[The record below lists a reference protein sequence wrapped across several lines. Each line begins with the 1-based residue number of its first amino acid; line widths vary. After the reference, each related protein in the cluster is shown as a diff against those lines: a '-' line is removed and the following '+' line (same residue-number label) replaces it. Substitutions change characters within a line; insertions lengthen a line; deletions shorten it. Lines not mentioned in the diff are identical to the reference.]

1 MIRRSPFDT
10 PLATYRLQLHR
21 EFTFAQA
28 TALLPYLARLG
39 VSHVYC
45 SPFLKARAG
54 STHGYDVVDY
64 GRINPE
70 LGDEASFARFCSSLG
85 ENGLGLILDFVPN
98 HMGIGHADNAWW
110 LDVLEWGQ
118 ASPYAGYF
126 DIDWSPPRRDLVG
139 KLLVPILG
147 KSYGAALTGGEIE
160 LRFNAPTGTFD
171 FWYFDHRLPL
181 HPRDYA
187 AVLGTLAHVLPSS
200 RALDALQ
207 EAFLSE
213 AAPRYVREV
222 ANSAKTALAIAAH
235 DRATRQEIDKTAAA
249 WHGVKG
255 DFRSW
260 ARLHEVLQ
268 RQCFR
273 LAHWRA
279 ASDEVNYRRFFD
291 IPDLAGMRMERII
304 VFRDTHA
311 FLGRLLADG
320 VLQGLRID
328 HVDGLADPQ
337 RYCRRLN
344 AFAAA
349 IVPRDPSG
357 RRLRPYILVEKILTG
372 PEKLS
377 QRWPV
382 SGTTG
387 YDYLALANGL
397 FIDPTGFAKLQRHWG
412 RFTGL
417 NGDVS
422 IEEQIYRC
430 RLLVIDRNLASELTY
445 LVNWLLEIAEA
456 DWFTRDFTRKRLR
469 DALIEIVAAFT
480 VYRTYVTERGGASD
494 ADRRVISEAVAQ
506 AHRRWLGA
514 DGEILDFIASLLTLD
529 VRTRNPSHFAER
541 RGGILRFVARFQQY
555 TGAIAAKAVEDT
567 FFYRF
572 VPLVSANE
580 VGASPYRPTT
590 SPSLYHEQMAER
602 ATIWPLAMLASATHD
617 TKRGEDTRA
626 RLDVLS
632 EIPDEWARRVSRWQ
646 VYNRPHRGEAFG
658 RTAPSA
664 NDEYLLYQSIV
675 GTWPMQPGGLLR
687 SAARREEY
695 VARLKAYAI
704 KAAREA
710 KLTTSWTAP
719 DEAYEAAFERFIER
733 LFEPTHNAF
742 LDSVLRFLP
751 PILRFGTF
759 NSLSQLVLKAMAP
772 GVPDFYQGAEFWD
785 LSLVDPD
792 NRRPVDYAARRAA
805 LSSLDLASATS
816 RWREG
821 WLKLWLTERLLTLR
835 NRLPGLFASGSYEP
849 VELSGAAAEHIVAF
863 RRDSGDEAIIIIVA
877 RLLMNI
883 VRGDLGTF
891 WPGGAAFEDTMI
903 RTDGVWIDHFTGTR
917 IRSEAHTILVSSALE
932 RLPVAVLC
940 AE

>member
-10 PLATYRLQLHR
+10 PLATYRLQLRR
-21 EFTFAQA
+21 EFTFAHA

-39 VSHVYC
+39 ISHVYC

-64 GRINPE
+64 SRINPE
-70 LGDEASFARFCSSLG
+70 LGDEASFARFCASLG

-98 HMGIGHADNAWW
+98 HMGVGHADNAWW

-126 DIDWSPPRRDLVG
+126 DIDWSPPRRDLAG
-139 KLLVPILG
+139 KLLVPVLG
-147 KSYGAALTGGEIE
+147 ESYGAVLTEGEIE
-160 LRFNAPTGTFD
+160 LRFSAETGTID
-171 FWYFDHRLPL
+171 FWYADHRLPMS
-181 HPRDYA
+181 PRDYPPT
-187 AVLGTLAHVLPSS
+187 LGAIAQAPALA

-207 EAFLSE
+207 EAALSE
-213 AAPRYVREV
+213 AEPRYQRDI
-222 ANSAKTALAIAAH
+222 AGAAKDALAAAAR
-235 DRATRQEIDKTAAA
+235 DRATRQEIEKALAA
-249 WHGVKG
+249 WHGIKG

-260 ARLHEVLQ
+260 TRLHDLLQ

-273 LAHWRA
+273 LAHWRT

-291 IPDLAGMRMERII
+291 IPELAGMRMGRIV
-304 VFRDTHA
+304 VFRDTHE

-320 VLQGLRID
+320 ILQGLRID

-349 IVPRDPSG
+349 IVPRDASG
-357 RRLRPYILVEKILTG
+357 KRLRPYILVEKILIG
-372 PEKLS
+372 SEKLPQS
-377 QRWPV
+377 WPI

-417 NGDVS
+417 DGNISV
-422 IEEQIYRC
+422 EEEIYRC

-445 LVNWLLEIAEA
+445 LVNWLVDIAEA

-469 DALIEIVAAFT
+469 DALIEIVAAFS
-480 VYRTYVTERGGASD
+480 VYRTYVTERGASD
-494 ADRRVISEAVAQ
+494 NDRRVIAEALAK
-506 AHRRWLGA
+506 AHRRWQGA
-514 DGEILDFIASLLTLD
+514 DREVLDFIAALLTLD
-529 VRTRNPSHFAER
+529 IRTRNPGHFADK
-541 RGGILRFVARFQQY
+541 RGAILRFIARFQQY
-555 TGAIAAKAVEDT
+555 TGAIAAKSVEDT

-572 VPLVSANE
+572 VPLASANE

-590 SPSLYHEQMAER
+590 SPGLYHEQMTER
-602 ATIWPLAMLASATHD
+602 ATVWPLAMLASATHD
-617 TKRGEDTRA
+617 TKRGEDMRA

-632 EIPDEWARRVSRWQ
+632 EIPDEWARRVARWQ
-646 VYNRPHRGEAFG
+646 IYNRPHRGEASG
-658 RTAPSA
+658 RPAPSA

-675 GTWPMQPGGLLR
+675 GTWPMQPGSVLR
-687 SAARREEY
+687 AAARRDEY

-710 KLTTSWTAP
+710 KLATSWTAP
-719 DEAYEAAFERFIER
+719 DEAYEAGFERFIER
-733 LFEPTHNAF
+733 LFEPAHNPF
-742 LDSVLRFLP
+742 IDSLLRFLP
-751 PILRFGTF
+751 PILRFGAF
-759 NSLSQLVLKAMAP
+759 NSLAQLVLKATAP
-772 GVPDFYQGAEFWD
+772 GVPDFYQGNEFWD

-805 LSSLDLASATS
+805 LTSLDLASAIAH
-816 RWREG
+816 WREG
-821 WLKLWLTERLLTLR
+821 WLKLWVTERLLALR
-835 NRLPGLFASGSYEP
+835 SRLPGLFAAGSYEP
-849 VELSGAAAEHIVAF
+849 LAVTGAAADHIIAF
-863 RRDSGDEAIIIIVA
+863 RRQNGDDAIIVIVT
-877 RLLMNI
+877 RLPMKI
-883 VRGDLGTF
+883 MGGDLGVF
-891 WPGGAAFEDTMI
+891 WPGGSAFGDTVIAA
-903 RTDGVWIDHFTGTR
+903 DGAWIDHFTGAR
-917 IRSEAHTILVSSALE
+917 IRSEARTILAAAALE

>member
-21 EFTFAQA
+21 DFTFAQA

-39 VSHVYC
+39 ISHVYC

-70 LGDEASFARFCSSLG
+70 LGDEASFARFCTSLG
-85 ENGLGLILDFVPN
+85 DNGLGLILDFVPN
-98 HMGIGHADNAWW
+98 HMGVGHADNDWW

-126 DIDWSPPRRDLVG
+126 DIDWAPPRRDLIG

-147 KSYGAALTGGEIE
+147 KTYGAALTEGEIE
-160 LRFNAPTGTFD
+160 LRFSAESGAFD
-171 FWYFDHRLPL
+171 FWYADHRLPAS
-181 HPRDYA
+181 PRDYGTI
-187 AVLGTLAHVLPSS
+187 LGALAEAP
-200 RALDALQ
+200 ALAGTIDALH
-207 EAFLSE
+207 EAFLGE
-213 AAPRYVREV
+213 AAPRHLRSV
-222 ANSAKTALAIAAH
+222 ADAAKEALAAAAR
-235 DRATRQEIDKTAAA
+235 DRTLKQEIENAVAA
-249 WHGVKG
+249 WHGIKG
-255 DFRSW
+255 DLPSW
-260 ARLHEVLQ
+260 TKLHELLQ

-279 ASDEVNYRRFFD
+279 AADEVNYRRFFD
-291 IPDLAGMRMERII
+291 IPELAGMRMERIV
-304 VFRDTHA
+304 VFRDAHE

-320 VLQGLRID
+320 TLQGLRID

-349 IVPRDPSG
+349 IVPRDASG
-357 RRLRPYILVEKILTG
+357 KRLRPYILVEKILTG
-372 PEKLS
+372 AEKLP
-377 QRWPV
+377 QTWPV

-412 RFTGL
+412 RFTGRD
-417 NGDVS
+417 GETS
-422 IEEQIYRC
+422 IEEEIYRC
-430 RLLVIDRNLASELTY
+430 RLLVIDRNLSSELTY
-445 LVNWLLEIAEA
+445 LVNWLVEIAEA

-469 DALIEIVAAFT
+469 DALTEIVAAFS
-480 VYRTYVTERGGASD
+480 VYRTYVTERGASD
-494 ADRRVISEAVAQ
+494 EDRRVISDAVAK
-506 AHRRWLGA
+506 AHRRWEGA
-514 DGEILDFIASLLTLD
+514 DGEMLDFIASLLTLD
-529 VRTRNPSHFAER
+529 IRRRNPGHFAER
-541 RGGILRFVARFQQY
+541 RGAILRFIARFQQY

-572 VPLVSANE
+572 VPLASANE

-590 SPSLYHEQMAER
+590 SPGLYHEQMTER
-602 ATIWPLAMLASATHD
+602 AKAWPLAMLASATHD
-617 TKRGEDTRA
+617 TKRGEDMRA

-632 EIPDEWARRVSRWQ
+632 EIPDEWTRRVSRWQ
-646 VYNRPHRGEAFG
+646 IYNRPHRSEASG
-658 RTAPSA
+658 RPAPSA

-675 GTWPMQPGGLLR
+675 GTWPMQPGSLMR
-687 SAARREEY
+687 SDARREEY
-695 VARLKAYAI
+695 VGRLKAYAL

-710 KLTTSWTAP
+710 KLETSWTAP
-719 DEAYEAAFERFIER
+719 DESYEAGLARFIEL
-733 LFEPTHNAF
+733 LFEPVHNPF
-742 LDSVLRFLP
+742 TDSLLRFLP
-751 PILRFGTF
+751 PILRFGVF
-759 NSLSQLVLKAMAP
+759 NALSQLVLKATAP
-772 GVPDFYQGAEFWD
+772 GVPDFYQGNEFWD

-792 NRRPVDYAARRAA
+792 NRRPVDYGARRDA
-805 LSSLDLASATS
+805 LPGLDLASAIA

-821 WLKLWLTERLLTLR
+821 WLKLWLTERLLALR
-835 NRLPGLFASGSYEP
+835 NRLPALFAAGSYEP
-849 VELSGAAAEHIVAF
+849 LTVTGAAAEHVIAF
-863 RRDSGDEAIIIIVA
+863 RRASGDDAIIVIVT
-877 RLLMNI
+877 RLLTDI

-891 WPGGAAFEDTMI
+891 WPGGGALGDTVVH
-903 RTDGVWIDHFTGTR
+903 TEGVWIDHFTGAR
-917 IRSEAHTILVSSALE
+917 IRSEAHSILAAAALE
-932 RLPVAVLC
+932 RLPVAVLS

>member
-39 VSHVYC
+39 ISHVYC

-98 HMGIGHADNAWW
+98 HMGVGHADNAWW

-147 KSYGAALTGGEIE
+147 KSYGAALTDGEIE
-160 LRFNAPTGTFD
+160 LRFSATTGSFD
-171 FWYFDHRLPL
+171 FWYHDHRLPL
-181 HPRDYA
+181 SPRDYVSVFGA
-187 AVLGTLAHVLPSS
+187 ITHALPAS

-213 AAPRYVREV
+213 ATPRYLREV
-222 ANSAKTALAIAAH
+222 ANTAKETLAAAAR
-235 DRATRQEIDKTAAA
+235 DRATRQEIEKATAA
-249 WHGVKG
+249 WHGVNG
-255 DFRSW
+255 DFPSW
-260 ARLHEVLQ
+260 TRFHELLQ

-273 LAHWRA
+273 LAHWRSA
-279 ASDEVNYRRFFD
+279 ADEVNYRRFFD
-291 IPDLAGMRMERII
+291 IPELAGMRMERIV
-304 VFRDTHA
+304 VFRDTHE

-320 VLQGLRID
+320 ILQGLRID

-337 RYCRRLN
+337 RYCRRVN

-349 IVPRDPSG
+349 IVPRDASG
-357 RRLRPYILVEKILTG
+357 KRLRPYILVEKILTG
-372 PEKLS
+372 PEKLPQS
-377 QRWPV
+377 WPV

-397 FIDPTGFAKLQRHWG
+397 FIDPSGFAKLQRHWG
-412 RFTGL
+412 RFTGI
-417 NGDVS
+417 DSDIS
-422 IEEQIYRC
+422 IEEQIYHC

-445 LVNWLLEIAEA
+445 LINWLVEIAEA
-456 DWFTRDFTRKRLR
+456 DWCTRDFTRKRLR
-469 DALIEIVAAFT
+469 DALTEIVAAFA
-480 VYRTYVTERGGASD
+480 VYRTYITERGASD
-494 ADRRVISEAVAQ
+494 ADRRVISEAVAK
-506 AHRRWLGA
+506 AHRRWQGA
-514 DGEILDFIASLLTLD
+514 DGEMLDFIAALLTLD
-529 VRTRNPSHFAER
+529 IRTRNPGHFAER
-541 RGGILRFVARFQQY
+541 RGAILRFVARFQQY

-572 VPLVSANE
+572 VPLASANE

-590 SPSLYHEQMAER
+590 APSVYHEQMVER
-602 ATIWPLAMLASATHD
+602 AKIWPLAMLASATHD
-617 TKRGEDTRA
+617 TKRGEDGRA

-632 EIPDEWARRVSRWQ
+632 EIPDEWARRVARWHI
-646 VYNRPHRGEAFG
+646 YNRPHRGEASG
-658 RTAPSA
+658 RPAPSA

-675 GTWPMQPGGLLR
+675 GTWPMQPGSLLR
-687 SAARREEY
+687 STARRDEY

-710 KLTTSWTAP
+710 KLATSWTAP
-719 DEAYEAAFERFIER
+719 DGAYEMGFERFIER
-733 LFEPTHNAF
+733 LFEPAHNPF
-742 LDSVLRFLP
+742 TDSLLRFLP
-751 PILRFGTF
+751 PILRFGAF
-759 NSLSQLVLKAMAP
+759 NSLSQLVLKATAP
-772 GVPDFYQGAEFWD
+772 GVPDFYQGNEFWD

-792 NRRPVDYAARRAA
+792 NRRSVDYAARREALAA
-805 LSSLDLASATS
+805 LDLASAIA

-821 WLKLWLTERLLTLR
+821 WLKLWLTERLLMLR
-835 NRLPGLFASGSYEP
+835 NRLPRLFATGGYEP
-849 VELSGAAAEHIVAF
+849 LTVTGAAAEHVIAF
-863 RRDSGDEAIIIIVA
+863 RRDSGDEAIIVIVT
-877 RLLMNI
+877 RLLSQI
-883 VRGDLGTF
+883 IRGDHSAF
-891 WPGGAAFEDTMI
+891 WPGGAALGDTVI
-903 RTDGVWIDHFTGTR
+903 RTEGVWIDHFTGTR
-917 IRSEAHTILVSSALE
+917 IRSEAQTILASSALQ
-932 RLPVAVLC
+932 RLPVAVLS

>member
-98 HMGIGHADNAWW
+98 HMGVGHADNAWW

-118 ASPYAGYF
+118 ASPFAGYF

-139 KLLVPILG
+139 KVLVPILG

-160 LRFNAPTGTFD
+160 LRFNPPTGTFD
-171 FWYFDHRLPL
+171 FWYADHRLPL
-181 HPRDYA
+181 SPRDYPSM
-187 AVLGTLAHVLPSS
+187 LGTLAHGLSLS

-213 AAPRYVREV
+213 AAPRYQREV
-222 ANSAKTALAIAAH
+222 ANAAKSALAAAAR
-235 DRATRQEIDKTAAA
+235 DRAIRQAIERATAALY
-249 WHGVKG
+249 GVRG
-255 DFRSW
+255 DFPSW
-260 ARLHEVLQ
+260 TRLHELLQ

-291 IPDLAGMRMERII
+291 IPGLAGMRMERIV
-304 VFRDTHA
+304 VFRDTHE

-320 VLQGLRID
+320 ILQGLRID

-337 RYCRRLN
+337 RYCRRVN

-349 IVPRDPSG
+349 IVPRDAG
-357 RRLRPYILVEKILTG
+357 GKRLRPYILVEKILAG
-372 PEKLS
+372 SEKLPQS
-377 QRWPV
+377 WPV

-397 FIDPTGFAKLQRHWG
+397 FIEPAGFAKLQRHWG

-417 NGDVS
+417 DGDVS
-422 IEEQIYRC
+422 IEEQVYRC

-445 LVNWLLEIAEA
+445 LVNWLVEIAEA

-469 DALIEIVAAFT
+469 DALTETVAAFT
-480 VYRTYVTERGGASD
+480 VYRTYVTERGASD
-494 ADRRVISEAVAQ
+494 ADRRVISDAVTQ
-506 AHRRWLGA
+506 AHRRWRGA
-514 DGEILDFIASLLTLD
+514 DGEILDFIAALLTLD
-529 VRTRNPSHFAER
+529 IRTRNPGHYADR
-541 RGGILRFVARFQQY
+541 RGAILRFVARFQQY

-572 VPLVSANE
+572 VPLASANE
-580 VGASPYRPTT
+580 VGASPYRPATA
-590 SPSLYHEQMAER
+590 PGLYHEHMTER
-602 ATIWPLAMLASATHD
+602 ASLWPLAMLASATHD

-632 EIPDEWARRVSRWQ
+632 EIPDEWARRVSRWHI
-646 VYNRPHRGEAFG
+646 YNRPHRGDVSG
-658 RTAPSA
+658 RPAPSA

-675 GTWPMQPGGLLR
+675 GTWPMQPGNLLR
-687 SAARREEY
+687 STDRRDQY

-710 KLTTSWTAP
+710 KLVTSWTAP
-719 DEAYEAAFERFIER
+719 DDAYEAGFERFIER
-733 LFEPTHNAF
+733 LFEPAHTPF
-742 LDSVLRFLP
+742 VDSLLRFLP
-751 PILRFGTF
+751 AILRFGAF
-759 NSLSQLVLKAMAP
+759 NSLSQLVLKATAP
-772 GVPDFYQGAEFWD
+772 GVPDFYQGTEFWD

-792 NRRPVDYAARRAA
+792 NRRPVDYAARRHA
-805 LSSLDLASATS
+805 LPSLDLASAIA

-835 NRLPGLFASGSYEP
+835 NRLPGLFAAGSYEP
-849 VELSGAAAEHIVAF
+849 LALGGAGAEHVIAF
-863 RRDSGDEAIIIIVA
+863 RRNSGDEAIIVIVT
-877 RLLMNI
+877 RLLTDI

-891 WPGGAAFEDTMI
+891 WPGGAAFGDTVI
-903 RTDGVWIDHFTGTR
+903 RTDGVWIDQFTGAR
-917 IRSEAHTILVSSALE
+917 LRSEAHAILASSALE

>member
-10 PLATYRLQLHR
+10 PLATYRLQFHR

-39 VSHVYC
+39 ISHVYC

-64 GRINPE
+64 SRINPE

-126 DIDWSPPRRDLVG
+126 DIDWSPPRRDLAG

-147 KSYGAALTGGEIE
+147 KSYGVALTEGEIE

-171 FWYFDHRLPL
+171 FWYADHRLPL
-181 HPRDYA
+181 SPRDYA
-187 AVLGTLAHVLPSS
+187 QILRTLAPPPPLS

-213 AAPRYVREV
+213 AAPRYQREV
-222 ANSAKTALAIAAH
+222 AKTAKHALMGAAR
-235 DRATRQEIDKTAAA
+235 DRATRQKIERAAA
-249 WHGVKG
+249 SWHGVEG
-255 DFRSW
+255 DFPSW
-260 ARLHEVLQ
+260 TRFHELLQ
-268 RQCFR
+268 RQSFR
-273 LAHWRA
+273 LAHWRT

-291 IPDLAGMRMERII
+291 IPELAGMRMGRIV
-304 VFRDTHA
+304 VFRDTHE

-320 VLQGLRID
+320 ILQGLRID

-337 RYCRRLN
+337 RYCRRIN

-349 IVPRDPSG
+349 IVPRDASG

-372 PEKLS
+372 PEKLQQS
-377 QRWPV
+377 WPV

-397 FIDPTGFAKLQRHWG
+397 FIEPTGFAKLQRLWG

-417 NGDVS
+417 DGDVS
-422 IEEQIYRC
+422 IEEEIYRC

-445 LVNWLLEIAEA
+445 LVNWLADITEA

-469 DALIEIVAAFT
+469 DALTEIVAAFS
-480 VYRTYVTERGGASD
+480 VYRTYVTERGASD
-494 ADRRVISEAVAQ
+494 DDRRVISEAVAN

-514 DGEILDFIASLLTLD
+514 DGEILDFIAALLTLD
-529 VRTRNPSHFAER
+529 IRTRNPSHFADK
-541 RGGILRFVARFQQY
+541 RGAILRFVARFQQY

-572 VPLVSANE
+572 VPLASANE

-590 SPSLYHEQMAER
+590 APSLYHEQMTER
-602 ATIWPLAMLASATHD
+602 AAVWPLAMLASATHD
-617 TKRGEDTRA
+617 TKRGEDMRV

-632 EIPDEWARRVSRWQ
+632 EIPDEWARRVARWHM
-646 VYNRPHRGEAFG
+646 YNRPHRGEASG
-658 RTAPSA
+658 RPAPSA

-675 GTWPMQPGGLLR
+675 GTWPMQPGSLLR
-687 SAARREEY
+687 SDARRDEY

-710 KLTTSWTAP
+710 KLDTSWTAP
-719 DEAYEAAFERFIER
+719 DEAYEAGFEHFIAS
-733 LFEPTHNAF
+733 LFEPAHNPF
-742 LDSVLRFLP
+742 TDSLLRFLP
-751 PILRFGTF
+751 PILRFGAF
-759 NSLSQLVLKAMAP
+759 NALSQLVLKATVP

-792 NRRPVDYAARRAA
+792 NRRPVDYAARRDA
-805 LSSLDLASATS
+805 LSSLDLVSAIT

-835 NRLPGLFASGSYEP
+835 NRLPGLFAAGSYEP
-849 VELSGAAAEHIVAF
+849 LTVTGAASQHVVAF
-863 RRDSGDEAIIIIVA
+863 RRDGGDEAIIVIVT
-877 RLLMNI
+877 RLLMDI
-883 VRGDLGTF
+883 IRDDLGAF
-891 WPGGAAFEDTMI
+891 WPGGAALGDTVI
-903 RTDGVWIDHFTGTR
+903 GCDGVWIDHFTGTR
-917 IRSEAHTILVSSALE
+917 IRCEAQTILASSALE
-932 RLPVAVLC
+932 RLPVAVLR

>member
-39 VSHVYC
+39 ISHVYC

-64 GRINPE
+64 SRINPE
-70 LGDEASFARFCSSLG
+70 LGDEESFARFCASLG
-85 ENGLGLILDFVPN
+85 DNGLGLILDLVPN
-98 HMGIGHADNAWW
+98 HMGVGHADNPWW

-126 DIDWSPPRRDLVG
+126 DIDWAPARRDLIG

-147 KSYGAALTGGEIE
+147 KTYGAALTEGEIE
-160 LRFNAPTGTFD
+160 LRFTATSGAFD
-171 FWYFDHRLPL
+171 FWYADHRLPVN
-181 HPRDYA
+181 PRYYPA
-187 AVLGTLAHVLPSS
+187 ILGVFTQASPLS
-200 RALDALQ
+200 RAFDTLH
-207 EAFLSE
+207 EAFLAE
-213 AAPRYVREV
+213 AAPRYLREV
-222 ANSAKTALAIAAH
+222 ADAAKAALAAAAR
-235 DRATRQEIDKTAAA
+235 DRGTRHEIDKAVIG

-255 DFRSW
+255 DLASW
-260 ARLHEVLQ
+260 TKLHDLLQ

-279 ASDEVNYRRFFD
+279 AADEVNYRRFFD
-291 IPDLAGMRMERII
+291 IPELAGMRMERIV
-304 VFRDTHA
+304 VFRDAHE

-349 IVPRDPSG
+349 IVPRDASG

-372 PEKLS
+372 AETLPQS
-377 QRWPV
+377 WPV

-397 FIDPTGFAKLQRHWG
+397 FIEPTGFAKLQRHWS

-417 NGDVS
+417 GGDTS
-422 IEEQIYRC
+422 IEEEIYRC
-430 RLLVIDRNLASELTY
+430 RLMVIDRHLASELTY
-445 LVNWLLEIAEA
+445 LVNWLVEIAEA

-469 DALIEIVAAFT
+469 DALIEIVAAFS
-480 VYRTYVTERGGASD
+480 VYRTYVTERGTRD
-494 ADRRVISEAVAQ
+494 ADRRVISEAVAK
-506 AHRRWLGA
+506 AHRRWQGA

-529 VRTRNPSHFAER
+529 IRTRNPGHFAER
-541 RGGILRFVARFQQY
+541 RGAILRFVARFQQY

-590 SPSLYHEQMAER
+590 SPGLYHEQMAAR
-602 ATIWPLAMLASATHD
+602 TTTWPLAMLASATHD
-617 TKRGEDTRA
+617 TKRGEDMRA
-626 RLDVLS
+626 RIDVLS
-632 EIPDEWARRVSRWQ
+632 EIPDEWARRVARWHL
-646 VYNRPHRGEAFG
+646 YNRPHLGEAAG
-658 RTAPSA
+658 RPAPSA

-675 GTWPMQPGGLLR
+675 GTWPMQPGSLLR
-687 SAARREEY
+687 STARRDEY

-710 KLTTSWTAP
+710 KLCTSWTAP
-719 DEAYEAAFERFIER
+719 DEAYEAGFERFIER
-733 LFEPTHNAF
+733 LFEPARNPFT
-742 LDSVLRFLP
+742 DSLLRFLP
-751 PILRFGTF
+751 PILRFGAF
-759 NSLSQLVLKAMAP
+759 NALSQLVLKATAP
-772 GVPDFYQGAEFWD
+772 GVPDFYQGNEFWD

-792 NRRPVDYAARRAA
+792 NRRPVDYAARRDAMA
-805 LSSLDLASATS
+805 SLDLASAIT

-821 WLKLWLTERLLTLR
+821 WLKLWMTERLLALR
-835 NRLPGLFASGSYEP
+835 GRLPALFAEGSYEP
-849 VELSGAAAEHIVAF
+849 LTVTGAAAENVIAF
-863 RRDSGDEAIIIIVA
+863 RRESGDECIIVIVT
-877 RLLMNI
+877 RLLMDI

-891 WPGGAAFEDTMI
+891 WPGGAALGDTLI
-903 RTDGVWIDHFTGTR
+903 RTEGVWIDHFTGTR
-917 IRSEAHTILVSSALE
+917 IRSEAQTILASSALE
-932 RLPVAVLC
+932 RLPVAVLS